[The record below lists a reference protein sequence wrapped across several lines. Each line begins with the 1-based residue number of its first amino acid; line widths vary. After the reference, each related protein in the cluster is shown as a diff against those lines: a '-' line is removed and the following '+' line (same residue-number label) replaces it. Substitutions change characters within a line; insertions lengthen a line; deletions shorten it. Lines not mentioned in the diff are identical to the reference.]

1 MVFFLFKLSMCVCK
15 LYFNWCDIWFLVFQW
30 FHYQWRRKDS
40 DFYFQHSIEKRKKRK
55 KLLRM
60 TIVKDR
66 CQDNVVIKVKR
77 NFWFSI
83 RFSFIHSFTESD
95 CQHNHSTT
103 QLDSFIVVVV
113 VLSLRKLDVVTF
125 IFKKKKFSVNQNV
138 YFSENKQTEKF
149 FLNENLLTDKWI
161 QMMMI
166 FNEKIVVIIIID
178 DIIEPGIKEEKKL
191 LIEWKTIITLI
202 IKSTEKKQGKILVN
216 HFFQWQH
223 SCLIY
228 LSFGFLKIYSE

>member
-1 MVFFLFKLSMCVCK
+1 MCVASRHCHFHLLKFYFWMVFFLFKLSMCVCK

-103 QLDSFIVVVV
+103 RF
-113 VLSLRKLDVVTF
+113 LRCCFLVKKTWCRHF
-125 IFKKKKFSVNQNV
+125 ERKKKFTVNQNV

-166 FNEKIVVIIIID
+166 FNEK
-178 DIIEPGIKEEKKL
+178 L
-191 LIEWKTIITLI
+191 LSSMMI
-202 IKSTEKKQGKILVN
+202 
-216 HFFQWQH
+216 
-223 SCLIY
+223 
-228 LSFGFLKIYSE
+228 